1 MAKDYFQ
8 DITPPEDEPR
18 RFSPRPG
25 NVSQPKVDLSE
36 DEEDMRATPM
46 RMSDGGETGKSADA
60 TARGIRSISAP
71 ARARSLRP
79 GGPTR
84 MDQDI
89 REGGPLSGNMPH
101 RPRRFS
107 RLWIGAIVSLV
118 VLALVGALLFVF
130 ASTTVSVTPK
140 TRTATLVASALSAHQ
155 VGSVDDVA
163 TGTLSYAVQT
173 FDLEDSET
181 VPAQGST
188 HVESKASGSI
198 TVYNA
203 YSGTSVKL
211 VKNTRFES
219 PDGLIFRVLS
229 DIVVPGKVGS
239 TPGRVNVTV
248 VADQPG
254 EKYNVGPIQK
264 FTLPGLKSTPTMYA
278 GVYANSSAP
287 ISGGF
292 VGEQPGTAPGALEAA
307 IASTRERLEA
317 KAHEA
322 ALGQIQDDTFIF
334 PELMQITYESLPQ
347 TSEAGNSVRIH
358 QKAHVE
364 IPVFSESGFAGAIAT
379 AAFVNPEKAP
389 VLMKPASDFA
399 VLVIPSSGEP
409 QVGVLNLLVSGSA
422 LIIWRVDTTA
432 LSSALAGKESGAFQG
447 IVNGFSSIQ
456 EAHARIAPFWK
467 STFPQKASDVKIQV
481 VEPAPLT
488 GATQS

>member
-203 YSGTSVKL
+203 YSGT
-211 VKNTRFES
+211 
-219 PDGLIFRVLS
+219 
-229 DIVVPGKVGS
+229 
-239 TPGRVNVTV
+239 
-248 VADQPG
+248 
-254 EKYNVGPIQK
+254 
-264 FTLPGLKSTPTMYA
+264 
-278 GVYANSSAP
+278 
-287 ISGGF
+287 
-292 VGEQPGTAPGALEAA
+292 
-307 IASTRERLEA
+307 
-317 KAHEA
+317 
-322 ALGQIQDDTFIF
+322 
-334 PELMQITYESLPQ
+334 
-347 TSEAGNSVRIH
+347 
-358 QKAHVE
+358 
-364 IPVFSESGFAGAIAT
+364 
-379 AAFVNPEKAP
+379 
-389 VLMKPASDFA
+389 
-399 VLVIPSSGEP
+399 
-409 QVGVLNLLVSGSA
+409 
-422 LIIWRVDTTA
+422 
-432 LSSALAGKESGAFQG
+432 
-447 IVNGFSSIQ
+447 
-456 EAHARIAPFWK
+456 
-467 STFPQKASDVKIQV
+467 
-481 VEPAPLT
+481 
-488 GATQS
+488 